1 MANKRTRAV
10 SKEEFERIISTMRT
24 GFVKPTGE
32 RVKPNERIA
41 TALVLEA
48 NLGLR
53 IGDIVHLHLSDI
65 IYENGRYRL
74 NIREEKTKKLRTFT
88 VPTDIYIYLQTY
100 ALEKQLKPT
109 QLLFDVSTRAV
120 QIHLQLVCDYL
131 GISGIGTHSFRKFFA
146 QEIYKNSNFDL
157 TLVQHLLQHS
167 SLAVTQHYLTVDSK
181 QVEDALQNHIFLPA

>member
-1 MANKRTRAV
+1 MANVRTRAV
-10 SKEEFERIISTMRT
+10 SREEFEKIISTMKT
-24 GFVKPTGE
+24 GFIQPTGE

-65 IYENGRYRL
+65 VRENGRYRL
-74 NIREEKTKKLRTFT
+74 DIIEQKTKKVRTFT

-100 ALEKQLKPT
+100 ALEHDLRPT
-109 QLLFDVSTRAV
+109 QLLFDISVRAV
-120 QIHLQLVCDYL
+120 QVHLQLVCKHL
-131 GISGIGTHSFRKFFA
+131 GISGVGTHSFRKFFA
-146 QEIYKNSNFDL
+146 QEIYKNSDYDL

-167 SLAVTQHYLTVDSK
+167 SLTVTQHYLTVDSK
-181 QVEDALQNHIFLPA
+181 QVEDALQNHIYLPA